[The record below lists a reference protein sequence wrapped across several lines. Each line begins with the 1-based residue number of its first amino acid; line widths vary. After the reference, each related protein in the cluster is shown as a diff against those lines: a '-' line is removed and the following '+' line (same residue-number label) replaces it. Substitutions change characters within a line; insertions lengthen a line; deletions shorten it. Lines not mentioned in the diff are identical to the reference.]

1 MRTKEWLLKRLLKNI
16 LAPCVLKVT
25 HFFSYFKRHIKQ
37 THDFSIE
44 NFQSKNDLTENQIES
59 RNNME
64 DKDCSIEKI
73 KRDIKM
79 EPVEKLLCKPSLFE

>member
-1 MRTKEWLLKRLLKNI
+1 MVTKETPEKYSCSMCPKSY
-16 LAPCVLKVT
+16 P
-25 HFFSYFKRHIKQ
+25 FFSYFKRHIKQ